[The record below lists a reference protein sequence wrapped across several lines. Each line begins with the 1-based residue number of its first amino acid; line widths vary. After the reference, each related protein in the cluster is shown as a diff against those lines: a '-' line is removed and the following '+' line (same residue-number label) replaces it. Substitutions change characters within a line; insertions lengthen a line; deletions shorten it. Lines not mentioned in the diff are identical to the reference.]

1 MTAINHN
8 KQKVQRRSNMTTPEK
23 IKEEAVDLALETKV
37 SKEVKDELIKLAESK
52 DRNIIKYLTDQYYQ
66 SQAFR
71 ITAENQVRSLFQ
83 QADKAADKNHPVFIQ
98 TQLKNAAY
106 QEALNKKYIDIVTDH
121 IPICVWMKQIKGIG
135 PMMSAYLYSRFE
147 VTGNR
152 YGSDFISYG
161 GLNDNNIPW
170 LGSAKAKEKMNACMT
185 RYKDILDTIHG
196 ILANIVGEEH
206 IDAIEKKIAREAKR
220 TESNDLSLDEVEDII
235 NVEMEKKYRTWYP
248 VFLSEHDDDGY
259 LSSYIDSYTQ
269 YLVHDDYATNL
280 IYSLASSEVG
290 RKYELVKRGTI
301 NSYSKKKK
309 KKKYVSIDDITSFLA
324 KPPYNLE
331 LKTKLW
337 LISDIFVKNKNRG
350 SMYGKLYDM
359 RLAYETERNEKLMYK
374 DQAEKILQEK
384 KITDKKTK
392 ECLQS
397 GKLTHSHLV
406 ARAKRFAVKLF
417 VSHLYEAMYYEKYHE
432 EAPKTYIIA
441 IKGHHDYIAPEVD
454 YHKYL

>member
-1 MTAINHN
+1 MRAP
-8 KQKVQRRSNMTTPEK
+8 KE
-23 IKEEAVDLALETKV
+23 IKDEAMEVSMETKV
-37 SKEVKDELIKLAESK
+37 SKEIKNELVNLAKTK
-52 DRNIIKYLTDQYYQ
+52 DRSMIKFLTDQYYQ
-66 SQAFR
+66 SQAYR
-71 ITAENQVRSLFQ
+71 ITAENQARSLFQ
-83 QADKAADKNHPVFIQ
+83 EADRAADQEHPVFIQ

-106 QEALNKKYIDIVTDH
+106 QEALNKKYIDIVTDN

-170 LGSAKAKEKMNACMT
+170 LGSTKAKEIMKNIMIK
-185 RYKDILDTIHG
+185 YKSILDNIHD
-196 ILANIVGEEH
+196 IIKDIVGEDN
-206 IDAIEKKIAREAKR
+206 ISDIEKKIAREAKKN
-220 TESNDLSLDEVEDII
+220 ELNDLSLDEMEDVI
-235 NVEMEKKYRTWYP
+235 NIEMQKIDRCWYP

-259 LSSYIDSYTQ
+259 LSSYVDSYTQ
-269 YLVHDDYATNL
+269 YLVHEDYATNL
-280 IYSLASSEVG
+280 IYNLASTEVG
-290 RKYELVKRGTI
+290 RKIELVKQGTI
-301 NSYSKKKK
+301 NSYNKKKN
-309 KKKYVSIDDITSFLA
+309 KKKYVTIDDITSFLA

-350 SMYGKLYDM
+350 SMYGEMYDK

-374 DQAEKILQEK
+374 DQAEKILREK

-432 EAPKTYIIA
+432 EAPKTYVIA

-454 YHKYL
+454 YHDYL

>member
-1 MTAINHN
+1 MRAP
-8 KQKVQRRSNMTTPEK
+8 KE
-23 IKEEAVDLALETKV
+23 IKDEAMEVSMETKV
-37 SKEVKDELIKLAESK
+37 SKEIKDELVNLAKTK
-52 DRNIIKYLTDQYYQ
+52 DRSMIKFLTDQYYQ
-66 SQAFR
+66 SQAYR
-71 ITAENQVRSLFQ
+71 ITAENQARSLFQ
-83 QADKAADKNHPVFIQ
+83 EADRAADQEHPVFIQ

-106 QEALNKKYIDIVTDH
+106 QEALNKKYIDIVTDN

-170 LGSAKAKEKMNACMT
+170 LGSTKAKEIMKNIMIK
-185 RYKDILDTIHG
+185 YKSILDNIHD
-196 ILANIVGEEH
+196 IIKDIVGEDN
-206 IDAIEKKIAREAKR
+206 ISDIEKKIAREAKKN
-220 TESNDLSLDEVEDII
+220 ELNDLSLDEMEDVI
-235 NVEMEKKYRTWYP
+235 NIEMQKIDRCWYP

-259 LSSYIDSYTQ
+259 LSSYVDSYTQ
-269 YLVHDDYATNL
+269 YLVHEDYATNL
-280 IYSLASSEVG
+280 IYNLASTEVG
-290 RKYELVKRGTI
+290 RKIELVKQGTI
-301 NSYSKKKK
+301 NSYNKKKN
-309 KKKYVSIDDITSFLA
+309 KKKYVTIDDITSFLA

-350 SMYGKLYDM
+350 SMYGEMYDK

-374 DQAEKILQEK
+374 DQAEKILREK

-432 EAPKTYIIA
+432 EAPKTYVIA

-454 YHKYL
+454 YHNYL

>member
-1 MTAINHN
+1 MRAP
-8 KQKVQRRSNMTTPEK
+8 KE
-23 IKEEAVDLALETKV
+23 IKDEAMEVSMETKV
-37 SKEVKDELIKLAESK
+37 SKEIKDELVNLAKTK
-52 DRNIIKYLTDQYYQ
+52 DRSMIKFLTDQYYQ
-66 SQAFR
+66 SQAYR
-71 ITAENQVRSLFQ
+71 ITAENQARSLFQ
-83 QADKAADKNHPVFIQ
+83 EADRAADQEHPVFIQ

-106 QEALNKKYIDIVTDH
+106 QEALNKKYIDIVTDN

-170 LGSAKAKEKMNACMT
+170 LGSTKAKEIMKNIMIK
-185 RYKDILDTIHG
+185 YKSILDNIHD
-196 ILANIVGEEH
+196 IIKDIVGEDN
-206 IDAIEKKIAREAKR
+206 ISDIEKKIAREAKKN
-220 TESNDLSLDEVEDII
+220 ELNDLSLDEMEDVI
-235 NVEMEKKYRTWYP
+235 NIEMQKIDRCWYP

-259 LSSYIDSYTQ
+259 LSSYVDSYTQ
-269 YLVHDDYATNL
+269 YLVHEDYATNL
-280 IYSLASSEVG
+280 IYNLASTEVG
-290 RKYELVKRGTI
+290 RKIELVKQGTI
-301 NSYSKKKK
+301 NSYNKKKN
-309 KKKYVSIDDITSFLA
+309 KKKYVTIDDITSFLA

-350 SMYGKLYDM
+350 SMYGEMYDK

-374 DQAEKILQEK
+374 DQAEKILREK

-432 EAPKTYIIA
+432 EAPKTYVIA

-454 YHKYL
+454 YHDYL